1 MGKRQ
6 TRFAAWR
13 SRLADRLAQSSQVFL
28 LGLVIAC
35 GVEVLVDW
43 NQTLFEINVLRDQIR
58 QKGLNYAGLLARAVV
73 EPVLSRDRATFD
85 RLAQGLLD
93 DEDAVF
99 VRIVDPSGK
108 VIYDGVDD
116 SFEQTYGRR
125 GKGTFRHHYGHWLER
140 DLQGILTDPEGFKQR
155 LASSRYRD
163 VPQIYSDLLN
173 RITAYFVAPTPLPK
187 LRARI
192 VYQDRLRDE
201 HRNRDDTVTWALAPL
216 IQESAA
222 GSRQVGAVLVAFDMT
237 RINSAARTKYL
248 KGLGMIVFFVALIL
262 LQNISGRRDKLRLL
276 DVGRRYAVAKQALH
290 DAMQQEPVTLSTEAG
305 QLSVHGLIEQA
316 HESVDGMVW
325 DAAERSGVIDLL
337 IADPDGDGIDAAAIG
352 LHILRTFRSRQ
363 QAGVPVKLDDDVRA
377 LGAATR
383 DIPLTRPIGILRLR
397 ILASGEVEALLGSS
411 VSLQIV
417 GGSGE
422 DTLTTCDWSGDIP
435 DGLIGPLVRTQ
446 GVLPRGATLVCI
458 ATGRGN
464 LPTPVIEEAAL
475 RKVLARSLPN
485 SKDGTLGEVLA
496 LWLRSKYPL
505 LADSDIVVV
514 TLSRSA

>member
-222 GSRQVGAVLVAFDMT
+222 GTRQVGAMLVAFDMT
-237 RINSAARTKYL
+237 RINSAVRTKYL

-325 DAAERSGVIDLL
+325 DAAERSG
-337 IADPDGDGIDAAAIG
+337 
-352 LHILRTFRSRQ
+352 
-363 QAGVPVKLDDDVRA
+363 A
-377 LGAATR
+377 LA
-383 DIPLTRPIGILRLR
+383 P
-397 ILASGEVEALLGSS
+397 
-411 VSLQIV
+411 
-417 GGSGE
+417 
-422 DTLTTCDWSGDIP
+422 
-435 DGLIGPLVRTQ
+435 
-446 GVLPRGATLVCI
+446 
-458 ATGRGN
+458 
-464 LPTPVIEEAAL
+464 
-475 RKVLARSLPN
+475 
-485 SKDGTLGEVLA
+485 
-496 LWLRSKYPL
+496 
-505 LADSDIVVV
+505 
-514 TLSRSA
+514 